1 MTAHYLL
8 LAAGRGDNP
17 SEIGGILTV
26 AGIALGVL
34 LLGLAAHFLTHRFGR
49 RRSDIFRRRP
59 YRRGRIG
66 RIR

>member
-1 MTAHYLL
+1 M
-8 LAAGRGDNP
+8 
-17 SEIGGILTV
+17 SELGGILIIVGIV
-26 AGIALGVL
+26 AAAAVLGFA
-34 LLGLAAHFLTHRFGR
+34 GHFAVHRISR